1 MSVQILSARLQ
12 PLCDAHKQTLHQI
25 HRLSKSTAAP
35 GSSSLDPEAGGAR
48 LELSTEIHQSLK
60 EQQEV
65 FELLRQEVEDQTNT
79 ARWTSSARRRD
90 SGKEKER
97 TDLAAQIARLGE
109 DLKLARS
116 HFRKAQLQAKRNA
129 DAAERRERELLFAGV
144 QAGATASVQGRRKGQ
159 DQPSRDQLEL
169 NASSDVTAALRRVH
183 SLMQSEVSRS
193 QFALETLRKLFDA
206 FQDLHPLNLPTDQ
219 STVALSTLS
228 ESYTRLDTLL
238 SSSRSLVTTLL
249 HSQKSDTWYLESSFW
264 ILAVTIGWLFF
275 RRILYGPGW
284 WLLYLP
290 ITLLWRTA
298 ITIINLFLGPFAF
311 LLRALGAKIQSVAPT
326 QASGRVSSTLSEQ
339 PTASGGIPTFDI
351 GMSAPSIQVGGGGK
365 GQPPPQQRQDTHR
378 TVSKDVGEMAKK
390 TSEISQTSSTS
401 APKTEAAVL
410 RDRAP
415 DEPPNPKK
423 RMWEENADTQEYF
436 PQRDEL

>member
-12 PLCDAHKQTLHQI
+12 LLIDSHKQTLHQI
-25 HRLSKSTAAP
+25 HRLSKSAATP
-35 GSSSLDPEAGGAR
+35 GLSSLDPEAGSAR
-48 LELSTEIHQSLK
+48 LELSIEIHQSLK

-65 FELLRQEVEDQTNT
+65 FELLRQEAEDQTNT
-79 ARWTSSARRRD
+79 AGWTSSARRKY
-90 SGKEKER
+90 SKKEKER

-129 DAAERRERELLFAGV
+129 EAAQRRERELLFAGV
-144 QAGATASVQGRRKGQ
+144 QEGANAPAQGRRKGQ
-159 DQPSRDQLEL
+159 DRSSKDQLEL

-193 QFALETLRKLFDA
+193 QFALETLRKSIVA
-206 FQDLHPLNLPTDQ
+206 FQDLHSLNLPADQ
-219 STVALSTLS
+219 STAALSTLS

-238 SSSRSLVTTLL
+238 LSSRSLVSTLL
-249 HSQKSDTWYLESSFW
+249 HSRKSDTWYLESAFW
-264 ILAVTIGWLFF
+264 ILVVTIGWLFF

-290 ITLLWRTA
+290 ITLVCRTT
-298 ITIINLFLGPFAF
+298 ISIINLFFGIFASIV
-311 LLRALGAKIQSVAPT
+311 GAKNQSVAPT
-326 QASGRVSSTLSEQ
+326 QPSGRVSSTLLEQ
-339 PTASGGIPTFDI
+339 PTASGRIPTFDI

-365 GQPPPQQRQDTHR
+365 GQPPPQQRQDEHR
-378 TVSKDVGEMAKK
+378 NGSKDVGELAMK
-390 TSEISQTSSTS
+390 TSETTSQTSSTS
-401 APKTEAAVL
+401 APRTQATVL
-410 RDRAP
+410 RERAP

-423 RMWEENADTQEYF
+423 RMWEENIASQGDVL
-436 PQRDEL
+436 PRDEL

>member
-12 PLCDAHKQTLHQI
+12 LLIDSHKQTLHQI
-25 HRLSKSTAAP
+25 HRLSKSAATP
-35 GSSSLDPEAGGAR
+35 GLSSLDPEAGSAR
-48 LELSTEIHQSLK
+48 LELSIEIHQSLK

-65 FELLRQEVEDQTNT
+65 FELLRQEAEDQTNT
-79 ARWTSSARRRD
+79 AGWTSSARRKY
-90 SGKEKER
+90 SKKEKER

-129 DAAERRERELLFAGV
+129 EAAQRRERELLFAGV
-144 QAGATASVQGRRKGQ
+144 QEGANAPAQGRRKGQ
-159 DQPSRDQLEL
+159 DRSSKDQLEL

-193 QFALETLRKLFDA
+193 QFALETL
-206 FQDLHPLNLPTDQ
+206 HQ
-219 STVALSTLS
+219 STAALSTLS

-238 SSSRSLVTTLL
+238 LSSRSLVSTLL
-249 HSQKSDTWYLESSFW
+249 HSRKSDTWYLESAFW
-264 ILAVTIGWLFF
+264 ILVVTIGWLFF

-290 ITLLWRTA
+290 ITLVCRTT
-298 ITIINLFLGPFAF
+298 ISIINLFFGIFASIV
-311 LLRALGAKIQSVAPT
+311 GAKNQSVAPT
-326 QASGRVSSTLSEQ
+326 QPSGRVSSTLLEQ
-339 PTASGGIPTFDI
+339 PTASGRIPTFDI

-365 GQPPPQQRQDTHR
+365 GQPPPQQRQDEHR
-378 TVSKDVGEMAKK
+378 NGSKDVGELAMK
-390 TSEISQTSSTS
+390 TSETTSQTSSTS
-401 APKTEAAVL
+401 APRTQATVL
-410 RDRAP
+410 RERAP

-423 RMWEENADTQEYF
+423 RMWEENIASQGDVL
-436 PQRDEL
+436 PRDEL